1 MPGASPLY
9 SKIML
14 RKLDRVLKNIIYLIT
29 ALMMISPG
37 AALAGSEKSY
47 EESQQRYLQTASEY
61 REKASELS
69 GAKGQFERDQQVI
82 IEDLVRVYVELADI
96 KEDLAAAIGARNW
109 DTEERLE
116 KNYYALKAGEEKL
129 WDDLERGKN
138 T

>member
-29 ALMMISPG
+29 ALMVISPG
-37 AALAGSEKSY
+37 AALAG
-47 EESQQRYLQTASEY
+47 SEY

-69 GAKGQFERDQQVI
+69 GVKGQFERDQQVI

-96 KEDLAAAIGARNW
+96 KEYLAAAIGARNW